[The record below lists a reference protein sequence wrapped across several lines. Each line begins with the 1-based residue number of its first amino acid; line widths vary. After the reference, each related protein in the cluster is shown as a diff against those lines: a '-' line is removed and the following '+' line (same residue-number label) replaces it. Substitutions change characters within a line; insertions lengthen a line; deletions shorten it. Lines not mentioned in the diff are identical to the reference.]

1 MNETKEYFR
10 LLEKVSRYC
19 KNISSPS
26 SKAYLLRINKFSTIE
41 INQILN
47 K

>member
-1 MNETKEYFR
+1 MSEVKEYFR

-26 SKAYLLRINKFSTIE
+26 NRSHLLRINKFSTIE